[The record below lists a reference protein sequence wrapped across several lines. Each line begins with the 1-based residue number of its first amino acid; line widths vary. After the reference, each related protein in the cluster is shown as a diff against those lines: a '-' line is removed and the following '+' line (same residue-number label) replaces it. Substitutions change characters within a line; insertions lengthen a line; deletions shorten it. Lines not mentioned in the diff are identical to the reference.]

1 VSRIK
6 NIISEL
12 LYAIGDEVEA
22 FGEDDE
28 EEEEEQ
34 GQGKHDLTFLGLIL
48 CAPAEIID
56 NIEGDVE
63 KVFKGCI
70 VSKKKS
76 RKLLRIQENGEEE
89 KTIQID
95 GRTFSIKD
103 VEQITK
109 KWVQDGIIR

>member
-1 VSRIK
+1 MNRIK

-34 GQGKHDLTFLGLIL
+34 GQDLKFLGLIL

-63 KVFKGCI
+63 KVFRGCI

-76 RKLLRIQENGEEE
+76 KKLLRIQEKGEEE

-95 GRTFSIKD
+95 GRTFSVDD
-103 VEQITK
+103 VERITS
-109 KWVQDGIIR
+109 KWVEEGIIR